1 MSGVLVPTG
10 DATTALHPFDRMEC
24 ELGRNSL
31 RMFRVVDFRV
41 KAPVPYEGSGA
52 IALTFL
58 IGRKRE
64 SPLTSP
70 SGSIPKCL
78 RFLLDP
84 LVIRL
89 KASTPTTWHPKRLAS
104 RRMPPTTQKGSKKV
118 DPVTAWDRLTME
130 RASLGTI
137 VLG

>member
-24 ELGRNSL
+24 ALGRKSL
-31 RMFRVVDFRV
+31 RMFRVVDFSV
-41 KAPVPYEGSGA
+41 DAPVPYGGSVA
-52 IALTFL
+52 IALTSL
-58 IGRKRE
+58 IGRKRA

-89 KASTPTTWHPKRLAS
+89 RQSTTTTCPS
-104 RRMPPTTQKGSKKV
+104 NRRAV
-118 DPVTAWDRLTME
+118 R
-130 RASLGTI
+130 RI
-137 VLG
+137 